1 MSYGVPLGYALFNE
15 VHYGMPAGYYSLEWG
30 MVMDLKNLTTFIHV
44 AELNSFTKAAAVL
57 GYSQSTVSFQIRQL
71 ETELN
76 AQLFERINH
85 TVALTEKGRE
95 VLDYAHRIRRM
106 TMELTENMAD
116 QQDLKGHI
124 RLAMAD
130 SLCDSLFDRN
140 FPDFCRQHPGI
151 TLKITAAG
159 TEEMFRLM
167 NHNEADAILTLDSHI
182 YDTEYVIFREET
194 VKMHFVASVGCPLTR
209 KGALSVTELLSWPFL
224 LTEKGMSY
232 RRLLDEGL
240 AERSLEVKPI
250 LEMGSARLICSLIGE
265 GAGISFLP
273 DYVTQQDV
281 EAGLLVRL
289 DVTDFEVE
297 IWKQLLYHRDKWV
310 SPQLE
315 AVLEYCAEREFT
327 R

>member
-1 MSYGVPLGYALFNE
+1 
-15 VHYGMPAGYYSLEWG
+15 
-30 MVMDLKNLTTFIHV
+30 MDLKNLTTFIHV
-44 AELNSFTKAAAVL
+44 AELNSFTKAALAL

-71 ETELN
+71 EMELN

-95 VLDYAHRIRRM
+95 VLNYAHQIRRM
-106 TMELTENMAD
+106 TLELTETMAE
-116 QQDLKGHI
+116 QPDLRGHI

-140 FPDFCRQHPGI
+140 FPDFCRQHPGL
-151 TLKITAAG
+151 TLKIIAAG

-167 NHNEADAILTLDSHI
+167 NHNEADAILTLDNHI
-182 YDTEYVIFREET
+182 YDREYVIFREEK
-194 VKMHFVASVGCPLTR
+194 VKMHFIASASCPLA
-209 KGALSVTELLSWPFL
+209 KCSSLSVAELLSWPFL

-240 AERSLEVKPI
+240 AERSLYVTPV

-265 GAGISFLP
+265 GAGVSFLP
-273 DYVTQQDV
+273 DYVTQQDM
-281 EAGLLVRL
+281 EAGTIVRL
-289 DVTDFEVE
+289 NVTDFEVD

-315 AVLEYCAEREFT
+315 AVLEYCAKREFT
-327 R
+327 A

>member
-1 MSYGVPLGYALFNE
+1 
-15 VHYGMPAGYYSLEWG
+15 
-30 MVMDLKNLTTFIHV
+30 MDLKNLTTFIHV
-44 AELNSFTKAAAVL
+44 AELNSFTKAALAL

-95 VLDYAHRIRRM
+95 VLNYAHQIRRM
-106 TMELTENMAD
+106 TLELTETMAE
-116 QQDLKGHI
+116 QPDLRGHI

-140 FPDFCRQHPGI
+140 FPDFCRQHPGL
-151 TLKITAAG
+151 TLKIIAAG

-167 NHNEADAILTLDSHI
+167 NHNEADAILTLDNHI
-182 YDTEYVIFREET
+182 YDREYVIFREEK
-194 VKMHFVASVGCPLTR
+194 VKMHFIASASCPLA
-209 KGALSVTELLSWPFL
+209 KCSSLSVAELLSRPFL

-240 AERSLEVKPI
+240 AERSLYVTPV

-265 GAGISFLP
+265 GAGVSFLP
-273 DYVTQQDV
+273 DYVTQQDM
-281 EAGLLVRL
+281 EAGTIVRL
-289 DVTDFEVE
+289 NVTDFEVD

-315 AVLEYCAEREFT
+315 AVLEYCAKREFT
-327 R
+327 G

>member
-1 MSYGVPLGYALFNE
+1 
-15 VHYGMPAGYYSLEWG
+15 
-30 MVMDLKNLTTFIHV
+30 MDLKNLTTFIHV
-44 AELNSFTKAAAVL
+44 AELNSFTKAALAL

-76 AQLFERINH
+76 VQLFERIHH

-95 VLDYAHRIRRM
+95 VLNYAHQIQRM
-106 TMELTENMAD
+106 TMELTDTMAE

-124 RLAMAD
+124 RLATSD
-130 SLCDSLFDRN
+130 SLCDSLFN
-140 FPDFCRQHPGI
+140 HSFPDFCRQHPGI
-151 TLKITAAG
+151 TLKILAAG
-159 TEEMFRLM
+159 TEEMFRLL

-182 YDTEYVIFREET
+182 YNTEYVIFREET
-194 VKMHFVASVGCPLTR
+194 VNMHFIASGSSPLAR
-209 KGALSVTELLSWPFL
+209 RSSLSVAELLVQPFL

-240 AERSLEVKPI
+240 AKRSLEVKPI
-250 LEMGSARLICSLIGE
+250 LEMGSARLICSLVSE

-281 EAGLLVRL
+281 DAGAVVRL
-289 DVTDFEVE
+289 DVADFEVE

-315 AVLEYCAEREFT
+315 AVLNYCAKREFT
-327 R
+327 G

>member
-1 MSYGVPLGYALFNE
+1 
-15 VHYGMPAGYYSLEWG
+15 
-30 MVMDLKNLTTFIHV
+30 MDLKNLTTFIHV
-44 AELNSFTKAAAVL
+44 AELNSFSKAALAL
-57 GYSQSTVSFQIRQL
+57 GYSQSTVSFQIRQR

-76 AQLFERINH
+76 AQLFERIHH

-95 VLDYAHRIRRM
+95 VLNYAHRIRRM
-106 TMELTENMAD
+106 TMELTETMEG

-130 SLCDSLFDRN
+130 SLCDSLFDSS
-140 FPDFCRQHPGI
+140 FPDFCRQHPGL
-151 TLKITAAG
+151 TLKIIAAG
-159 TEEMFRLM
+159 TGEMFRLM

-182 YDTEYVIFREET
+182 YDREYVIFREET
-194 VKMHFVASVGCPLTR
+194 VKMHFIASAFSPLAKR
-209 KGALSVTELLSWPFL
+209 PSLSVAELLSWPFL

-240 AERSLEVKPI
+240 AERSLEVTPV

-273 DYVTQQDV
+273 DYVTEQDV
-281 EAGLLVRL
+281 QAGAIVRL
-289 DVTDFEVE
+289 NVRDFEVE

-315 AVLEYCAEREFT
+315 AVLEYCAKREFT
-327 R
+327 V

>member
-1 MSYGVPLGYALFNE
+1 
-15 VHYGMPAGYYSLEWG
+15 MPAGYYSLEWG

-44 AELNSFTKAAAVL
+44 AELNSFTKAATVL

-95 VLDYAHRIRRM
+95 VLNYAHRIRRM

-194 VKMHFVASVGCPLTR
+194 VKMHFVASAGCPLTR

-327 R
+327 I

>member
-1 MSYGVPLGYALFNE
+1 
-15 VHYGMPAGYYSLEWG
+15 MPAGYYSLEWG

-95 VLDYAHRIRRM
+95 VLNYAHRIRRM
-106 TMELTENMAD
+106 TMELTENMSD

-327 R
+327 I

>member
-1 MSYGVPLGYALFNE
+1 MTL
-15 VHYGMPAGYYSLEWG
+15 
-30 MVMDLKNLTTFIHV
+30 DLKNLTTFIHV
-44 AELNSFTKAAAVL
+44 AELNSFTKAALAL

-95 VLDYAHRIRRM
+95 VLNYAHQIRRM
-106 TMELTENMAD
+106 TLELTETMAEH
-116 QQDLKGHI
+116 QELKGHI

-130 SLCDSLFDRN
+130 SLCDSLFDN
-140 FPDFCRQHPGI
+140 SFPDFCRQHPGI
-151 TLKITAAG
+151 TLKIIAAG

-167 NHNEADAILTLDSHI
+167 NHNEADAILTLDNHI
-182 YDTEYVIFREET
+182 YDREYVIFREET
-194 VKMHFVASVGCPLTR
+194 VKMHFIASASCPLANR
-209 KGALSVTELLSWPFL
+209 SSLAVAELLSWPFL

-240 AERSLEVKPI
+240 AERSLEVTPI

-281 EAGLLVRL
+281 EAGTIVRL
-289 DVTDFEVE
+289 NLTDLEVE

-315 AVLEYCAEREFT
+315 AVLEYCAKREFSE
-327 R
+327 